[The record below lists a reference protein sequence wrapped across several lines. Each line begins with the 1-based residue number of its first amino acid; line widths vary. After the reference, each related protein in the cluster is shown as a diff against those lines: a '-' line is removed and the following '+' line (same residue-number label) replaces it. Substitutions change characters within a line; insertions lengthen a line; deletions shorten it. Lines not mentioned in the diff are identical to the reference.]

1 PRSSSASAA
10 ARSATSSRRCARP
23 ASRCRAIA
31 RDARERRRTMTTTSG
46 ISMTHLLAEMQRLAA
61 TADARPPTA
70 EPLEPQQGFAE
81 LLRSSI
87 DAVSQAQTTAYNMAA
102 ALERG
107 DKYVALPDVMIA
119 LQKANLSFQA
129 MTEVRNRLVNA
140 YQEVMNMPI

>member
-1 PRSSSASAA
+1 MSA
-10 ARSATSSRRCARP
+10 P
-23 ASRCRAIA
+23 
-31 RDARERRRTMTTTSG
+31 

-61 TADARPPTA
+61 TADARAPTT
-70 EPLEPQQGFAE
+70 ELLEPQQGFAE
-81 LLRSSI
+81 LLKSSL
-87 DAVSQAQTTAYNMAA
+87 DAVNQAQTTAYNMAA

-107 DKYVALPDVMIA
+107 DKSVALPEVMIA